1 MQKNKIRTREK
12 ETLLRFV
19 ESILK
24 EMRAVS

>member
-1 MQKNKIRTREK
+1 MQKNKIRTPEK